1 MSATVISP
9 HYKTTPAAWRAVRLP
24 WHQVVGQGRA
34 SNERNIPFE
43 NCPYTEEPNRTF
55 WQRGWNNKP
64 MTKHEAA
71 ELQKKG
77 NVK

>member
-1 MSATVISP
+1 MSVPSYSAS
-9 HYKTTPAAWRAVRLP
+9 RASAIRFS
-24 WHQVVGQGRA
+24 WQQVVGQGRA

-55 WQRGWNNKP
+55 WQRGWQNKP
-64 MTKHEAA
+64 ISQREAA

-77 NVK
+77 AAK